1 MACRSTCSNEFD
13 LWATAH
19 SNRQSATAGKNNNPD
34 QGSSAM
40 SEIKKTKTGKP
51 LGDYDVGYGKP
62 PRDTQF
68 PKGRSGNPKGRAK
81 KTERE
86 VVDMVRDA
94 IRRQI
99 QVREGDQVRSAPYME
114 LFFTDWSNKALKGT
128 AKEKSD
134 FYKAL
139 RENFP
144 GALAPDEPEPDAVS
158 VPVKP
163 LNLIYPALPTD
174 AGKAPTTPST
184 HSATEDKP

>member
-1 MACRSTCSNEFD
+1 MACRSTCSNEFVARTTQTD
-13 LWATAH
+13 KTV
-19 SNRQSATAGKNNNPD
+19 RDRGKTNNNPD
-34 QGSSAM
+34 QGSSPM

-51 LGDYDVGYGKP
+51 LGDYDVGYAKP
-62 PRDTQF
+62 PKATQF

-99 QVREGDQVRSAPYME
+99 PVREGDQVRSAPYME

-128 AKEKSD
+128 AKEKSE

-144 GALAPDEPEPDAVS
+144 GALVPDEPEPDAAS

-163 LNLIYPALPTD
+163 LNLIYPAAP
-174 AGKAPTTPST
+174 AESGKAPTTPST
-184 HSATEDKP
+184 HSAAEDKP